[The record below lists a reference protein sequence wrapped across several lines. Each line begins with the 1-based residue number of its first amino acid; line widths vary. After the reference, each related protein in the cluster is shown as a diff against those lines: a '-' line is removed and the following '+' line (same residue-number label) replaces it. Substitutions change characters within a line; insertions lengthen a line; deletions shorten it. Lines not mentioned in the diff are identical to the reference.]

1 MLNEEKRNFVNA
13 GINHGEDINAVQ
25 KKVIAAIRQY
35 GMIKKG
41 DKIIVALSGGA
52 DSVTLLHCLNEIKE
66 IIGFELFACHVNH
79 NLRGKDSDEDQA
91 YAESLCGKM
100 NIPIRVF
107 SIDVLGTAQK
117 HQSVEERA
125 RALRYEAFSE
135 EASRLGAK
143 VATAHNSCDNT
154 ETVFLNMLRGTGL
167 KGLCGIPP
175 VRDYLIR
182 PLILCTREEI
192 EKYCKDKG
200 LVFVTDKT
208 NFSTA
213 YTRNKI
219 RLELLPKAIEIN
231 PSIYDGI
238 SRMTA
243 SLTEDSAFLEEMAR
257 TKLAEAKLEDHSYS
271 SEKLA
276 LLPRPL
282 LARAISLILREKD
295 VEPTAIKINGFEEII
310 KSGNGKVNIE
320 KNKFAVVKKGKA
332 EIQII
337 VQNYRKRN

>member
-35 GMIKKG
+35 GMIKNG

-66 IIGFELFACHVNH
+66 TIGFELFACHVNH

-91 YAESLCGKM
+91 YTESLCGKM

-107 SIDVLGTAQK
+107 SIDVLGMAQK

-154 ETVFLNMLRGTGL
+154 ETVFLNMLRMVARHT
-167 KGLCGIPP
+167 
-175 VRDYLIR
+175 
-182 PLILCTREEI
+182 EQ
-192 EKYCKDKG
+192 
-200 LVFVTDKT
+200 
-208 NFSTA
+208 
-213 YTRNKI
+213 
-219 RLELLPKAIEIN
+219 LLP
-231 PSIYDGI
+231 
-238 SRMTA
+238 
-243 SLTEDSAFLEEMAR
+243 L
-257 TKLAEAKLEDHSYS
+257 
-271 SEKLA
+271 
-276 LLPRPL
+276 
-282 LARAISLILREKD
+282 
-295 VEPTAIKINGFEEII
+295 
-310 KSGNGKVNIE
+310 
-320 KNKFAVVKKGKA
+320 
-332 EIQII
+332 
-337 VQNYRKRN
+337 RKRLSVISSGGILHASIVRKGIRGWTCLTLSVESAL